1 MALPC
6 LQAWHEQS
14 SSHHYLLSQCTLEDI
29 TIIPI
34 PHEHQH
40 QWTWGFFQLSEED
53 LIRFFPTKQLVADT
67 HRHPLHALCWFVPY
81 ADTQALSLFTIYPAA
96 ELHPS
101 LLILHIQHNSPF
113 LPPFPKSLSP
123 SIIILQLCEESHHI
137 SVVRSNDLIPL
148 IPPVCSPC
156 CGH

>member
-6 LQAWHEQS
+6 LQVWHKQS
-14 SSHHYLLSQCTLEDI
+14 SSHQCLLSQCTPEDI
-29 TIIPI
+29 TMILI
-34 PHEHQH
+34 PHEHQG

-53 LIRFFPTKQLVADT
+53 LIHFPARQFVADT
-67 HRHPLHALCWFVPY
+67 HRHPQHPLCCFFPY
-81 ADTQALSLFTIYPAA
+81 ADTQAFTIYPSA

-101 LLILHIQHNSPF
+101 LLVLHIQHNSPF

-137 SVVRSNDLIPL
+137 SVVRSNGLIAL
-148 IPPVCSPC
+148 IPPICSPC